1 MKPSE
6 VIWVNGGF
14 VPWGEAKVH
23 VLTHAL
29 HYGSSV
35 FEGIRA
41 YATPEGPAVFCL
53 QAHLRRLSDSCRMAR
68 MELAY
73 SREELGEAIVALVSR
88 NGHAACYIRPIV
100 FRGMGSLSLDGRKA
114 PLEVAIASFEWGR
127 YLGEEALEQGVDVMV
142 SSWRRIAPNTHPA
155 MAKMGGNYVNSSFV
169 AMEAADHGFVEGIA
183 LDTQGYVSEGSGE
196 NVFLVREGT
205 VITPPL
211 ASSILEGVTRRVTLT
226 LCADLGIPTREAL
239 VPRELLYVA
248 DEVFFSGTAAE
259 ITPVRSVDRVPV
271 GAGRR
276 GPIAARLMEAFFEV
290 AEGRGPD
297 PHGWLTPVR
306 RGVEAAPRG

>member
-1 MKPSE
+1 MKPSA

-53 QAHLRRLSDSCRMAR
+53 EEHLRRLFDSCRMAR
-68 MELAY
+68 MELPY
-73 SREELGEAIVALVSR
+73 SRVELAEAIVALVSH
-88 NGHAACYIRPIV
+88 NGHDACYIRPIV

-114 PLEVAIASFEWGR
+114 PLEMAIASFEWGR

-169 AMEAADHGFVEGIA
+169 AMEAADYGFVEGIA

-196 NVFLVREGT
+196 NIFLVRDG
-205 VITPPL
+205 VVLTPPL
-211 ASSILEGVTRRVTLT
+211 ASSILEGVTRRAVLT
-226 LCADLGIPTREAL
+226 LCAGLGIPTREAL

-248 DEVFFSGTAAE
+248 DEIFFSGTAAE
-259 ITPVRSVDRVPV
+259 ITPVRSVDRVRV
-271 GAGRR
+271 GPGRR
-276 GPIAARLMEAFFEV
+276 GPITAQLMEEFFGV
-290 AEGRGPD
+290 AEGRRPD
-297 PHGWLTPVR
+297 PHGWLTQVR
-306 RGVEAAPRG
+306 RTPAAAPRG